1 MQNKLDESKT
11 PSLNNVEEVLGR
23 DLFLKLKEIEPS
35 VMLVHTIF
43 GYFDRCQIIKELL
56 ANFGIFLRFYER
68 RNKFRYQLRQK
79 LKSKNEMKTKLYAC
93 LIQKFNR
100 YDLLRNELQNCEK
113 KDLVP
118 IDIVYEPTLDTE
130 KPILCFYAPQIHLA
144 YQRCYEKFRDGK
156 KPH

>member
-1 MQNKLDESKT
+1 M
-11 PSLNNVEEVLGR
+11 NNVEEVLGR
-23 DLFLKLKEIEPS
+23 GLFLKLKEIEPS
-35 VMLVHTIF
+35 VMLIHTIF
-43 GYFDRCQIIKELL
+43 GYFAPCQIINELL

-79 LKSKNEMKTKLYAC
+79 LQSKNEMKTKLCAC
-93 LIQKFNR
+93 LIQKCNR

-118 IDIVYEPTLDTE
+118 IDIVYELTLDTE
-130 KPILCFYAPQIHLA
+130 KPILCFYALQIHLA